1 VSTVMGLMETL
12 GACVVDEWPSMRQY
26 KPAIVFTLL
35 SAVFMTNLVMATKG
49 GIHVYYLLTAYYAE
63 WPLLFFGLLTV
74 VGAAYAHGG
83 KYLMK
88 DIGDMSKMPL
98 THYISAHLSVLYAS
112 IIPILLAV
120 SLGWCLYGVAL
131 EHTSTPLANFS
142 MSLPPEWGMALGWS
156 LTFIPILCTAA
167 GLLYH
172 ILWRSRGIPIKMH
185 LKRSFKPTDTWYEN
199 EHRELMQLDP
209 TSTKDSPV
217 LAFRR
222 GTKHGQN
229 GNITEV

>member
-1 VSTVMGLMETL
+1 MTLTVVSTVMGLLETL

-35 SAVFMTNLVMATKG
+35 SAVFMTGLVMATKG
-49 GIHVYYLLTAYYAE
+49 GIHVYYLLTAYYTE

-112 IIPILLAV
+112 IIPILMAV
-120 SLGWCLYGVAL
+120 SCCVFVRQA
-131 EHTSTPLANFS
+131 SN
-142 MSLPPEWGMALGWS
+142 
-156 LTFIPILCTAA
+156 
-167 GLLYH
+167 
-172 ILWRSRGIPIKMH
+172 
-185 LKRSFKPTDTWYEN
+185 
-199 EHRELMQLDP
+199 
-209 TSTKDSPV
+209 
-217 LAFRR
+217 
-222 GTKHGQN
+222 
-229 GNITEV
+229 